1 MISLIK
7 TLAQSL
13 KLYLALK
20 NKLAFSEITEKHN
33 KKKNELIEEIERLRS
48 IGDNNSNDRADFLR
62 QQLRAENKQFK
73 HISAV
78 FLEAEGGSSDSD
90 SGGDVHSSE

>member
-1 MISLIK
+1 MSLIK

-20 NKLAFSEITEKHN
+20 NKLAFFEITEKHN
-33 KKKNELIEEIERLRS
+33 KRKNELIEEIEKLRAV
-48 IGDNNSNDRADFLR
+48 GDNESNDRADFLR
-62 QQLRAENKQFK
+62 GQLRTENNQFK

-78 FLEAEGGSSDSD
+78 FLEAEGGSSDSNK
-90 SGGDVHSSE
+90 GGDVHSSD